1 MRRRT
6 PGFVACAEINSKARD
21 AVDIDIIK
29 LLVILDITFQL
40 ELKLKTKR
48 WRDLGW
54 PFMDRHHIQ
63 VMQGIESGNGN
74 QIWLDT
80 RKLINT

>member
-1 MRRRT
+1 MGSNNDGQYEVFYIKLLNSPYCRPLSVMRRRT
-6 PGFVACAEINSKARD
+6 PGFVACAEITSKARD

-48 WRDLGW
+48 WRDLG
-54 PFMDRHHIQ
+54 
-63 VMQGIESGNGN
+63 
-74 QIWLDT
+74 
-80 RKLINT
+80 